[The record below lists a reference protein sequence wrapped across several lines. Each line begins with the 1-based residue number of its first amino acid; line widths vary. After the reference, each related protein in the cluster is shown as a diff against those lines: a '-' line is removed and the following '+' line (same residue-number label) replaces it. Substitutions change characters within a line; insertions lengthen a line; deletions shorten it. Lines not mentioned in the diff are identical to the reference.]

1 MQNSNKIS
9 SSQLFCLLFL
19 SRILTGLTYSPQM
32 VGSKGVWDN
41 MISELGSFLIT
52 FIIVLPIYFL
62 YKKEKGLSIIDV
74 SFKVNSNYGRVVAS
88 YYVIYF
94 ILTGIKTLF
103 NFNLLITN
111 VLNPL
116 INNQLMMLVIVLISI
131 YAVLK
136 GIEGLVRASTIILF
150 IMICIVF
157 FIFITLTIQ
166 IDPIN
171 YLPMMLDGPYDA
183 VNGLIYL
190 VANSS
195 ELVAIGLLAAFVK
208 GNIKKGIIFY
218 NVFSYVLSTIT
229 IIIVVGAMG
238 SFIKTQFFP
247 IYSATSLAEVGIL
260 RRLDSIYL
268 SVFTM
273 GIVAKVSLFL
283 LLFSLSCE
291 KLWGSAHK
299 KKYILIG
306 GFLLFTSNL
315 SISNF
320 ELKFVYNTELF
331 LILTIIALI
340 AIPVMLLLYE
350 KRLKRGKLYEK

>member
-1 MQNSNKIS
+1 MQNKIKIS

-19 SRILTGLTYSPQM
+19 SRIITGLTYSPQM
-32 VGSKGVWDN
+32 VGSEGVWDN
-41 MISELGSFLIT
+41 IISELFSFLIT
-52 FIIVLPIYFL
+52 FVIILPIYFL
-62 YKKEKGLSIIDV
+62 NKKERELSIVDV
-74 SFKVNSNYGRVVAS
+74 AFKINNNYGKAIAV
-88 YYVIYF
+88 YYIIYF
-94 ILTGIKTLF
+94 ILVGIKTLF

-116 INNQLMMLVIVLISI
+116 IDNQLMMLVIVLISM

-136 GIEGLVRASTIILF
+136 GIEGLVRVSTIILF
-150 IMICIVF
+150 IMMCIVF
-157 FIFITLTIQ
+157 FIFITLAMQ

-171 YLPMMLDGPYDA
+171 YLPVMLDGPSNA
-183 VNGLIYL
+183 INGLNYL

-195 ELVAIGLLAAFVK
+195 ELAAIGFLAVFVN

-218 NVFSYVLSTIT
+218 NTASYVVSTLT

-247 IYSATSLAEVGIL
+247 IYSASSLAEVGIL

-283 LLFSLSCE
+283 LLFNLTCK
-291 KLWGSAHK
+291 KLWGSIYQK
-299 KKYILIG
+299 RYILIG
-306 GFLLFTSNL
+306 GFLLFMSNL
-315 SISNF
+315 AVSNF
-320 ELKFVYNTELF
+320 ELKFVYNTGLF
-331 LILTIIALI
+331 LILTILAVVV
-340 AIPVMLLLYE
+340 IPMILLFYL
-350 KRLKRGKLYEK
+350 KKQKRGKTYER